1 MGNRCRFVLGL
12 CLIVTSMAA
21 TAADEVN
28 ATVENHQRVDRDRY
42 IEAAAAVRRGDYVEA
57 YYFWRTMAEQGDAE
71 AQYALGWM
79 YHNGYGLVADDKIA
93 KAWWEKAAAQGHK
106 DAMFSLGTLYSLGS
120 ESIARDYPAAIRL
133 WLQAA
138 VAGHQNAR
146 IALRELMQRNLPELG
161 TLTRA
166 MRTQYPQILEFKV
179 AIKNT
184 RRVRGNSVM
193 IERPYQQP
201 TMGGFTHSGEL
212 LAVAAGYR
220 PEIGWAAVQLY
231 NEGEVF
237 IAEIQQ

>member
-1 MGNRCRFVLGL
+1 MDNRCRFVLGL
-12 CLIVTSMAA
+12 CLIVTSLAA
-21 TAADEVN
+21 IAAEEEN
-28 ATVENHQRVDRDRY
+28 IIVENHQRADRERY
-42 IEAAAAVRRGDYVEA
+42 IEAVAAVRRGDYVEA
-57 YYFWRTMAEQGDAE
+57 YYFWRPLAEQGDAD

-93 KAWWEKAAAQGHK
+93 KAWWEKAAAQGHT

-120 ESIARDYPAAIRL
+120 ETIARDYPAAIRL

-161 TLTRA
+161 TLTRSL
-166 MRTQYPQILEFKV
+166 RTQYPQALEFKA

-184 RRVRGNSVM
+184 SRSGKNNMVV
-193 IERPYQQP
+193 EHPYQDS
-201 TMGGFTHSGEL
+201 TLLRHSGEL

-220 PEIGWAAVQLY
+220 PEMGWAAVQLY

-237 IAEIQQ
+237 IEEIQQ